1 MRAKMISR
9 YYRFPLAL
17 PSLIT
22 DLLTKASHARQPL
35 YGRLAEASKLH
46 DLGRLAT
53 CVSGTII
60 YSAIVPE
67 AHDGTA
73 KNTSSPISKLI
84 TLCPM
89 STITP
94 AQSLP
99 KVTGSSFC
107 F

>member
-1 MRAKMISR
+1 
-9 YYRFPLAL
+9 LAL
-17 PSLIT
+17 PSLII
-22 DLLTKASHARQPL
+22 DLLTRASHAKQPL
-35 YGRLAEASKLH
+35 YGKLADASKLQ
-46 DLGRLAT
+46 DLGRLTT

-60 YSAIVPE
+60 YSAIVPG

-84 TLCPM
+84 TSCPI

>member
-1 MRAKMISR
+1 
-9 YYRFPLAL
+9 
-17 PSLIT
+17 
-22 DLLTKASHARQPL
+22 L
-35 YGRLAEASKLH
+35 YGRLAEASKEQ
-46 DLGRLAT
+46 DLGRFAT

-60 YSAIVPE
+60 YCAIVPG

-84 TLCPM
+84 TPCPM
-89 STITP
+89 STTTP

-99 KVTGSSFC
+99 KVIGGSFC